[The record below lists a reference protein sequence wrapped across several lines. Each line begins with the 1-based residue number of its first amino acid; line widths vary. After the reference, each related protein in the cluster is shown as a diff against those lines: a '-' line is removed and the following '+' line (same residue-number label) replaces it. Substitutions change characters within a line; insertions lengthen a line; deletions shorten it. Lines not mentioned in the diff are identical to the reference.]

1 MQVNE
6 RAARVITLPCEK
18 RPTIYVTLLSSLP
31 GAIKEIVLI
40 VTKEVDRAFEDTSYR
55 PQGFCMVSLTLQ
67 GSEQNQ
73 MLGGDIYSVTKFYQD
88 HL

>member
-1 MQVNE
+1 M
-6 RAARVITLPCEK
+6 
-18 RPTIYVTLLSSLP
+18 
-31 GAIKEIVLI
+31 LI
-40 VTKEVDRAFEDTSYR
+40 VTKDVDRAFEDTSYR

-73 MLGGDIYSVTKFYQD
+73 LLGGDIYSITKFYQD